1 LSSIEPD
8 AATLPSAIREQQVLS
23 ITTDEAEQI
32 ARAVQ
37 ISPNDA
43 ALLANTLAAVQLLVD
58 RLERTVPDR
67 DDG

>member
-1 LSSIEPD
+1 
-8 AATLPSAIREQQVLS
+8 VLS